1 MSNLQSG
8 KALSLLLYSLLVARA
23 SLRTADLFLRSGDI
37 DKLVFPTTPLRTFSD
52 ISLGAKI
59 VLDS

>member
-8 KALSLLLYSLLVARA
+8 KALSLFLYGLLVSSV
-23 SLRTADLFLRSGDI
+23 SLGTVDLFLRSGDI
-37 DKLVFPTTPLRTFSD
+37 AKLVFPTTTLRTFSD

>member
-8 KALSLLLYSLLVARA
+8 KALSLLLYSLLVSSV
-23 SLRTADLFLRSGDI
+23 SLGTVDLFLRSGDI
-37 DKLVFPTTPLRTFSD
+37 AKLVFPTTPLRTFSN

>member
-8 KALSLLLYSLLVARA
+8 KALSLLLYSLLVSSV
-23 SLRTADLFLRSGDI
+23 SLGTADLFLRRGDI
-37 DKLVFPTTPLRTFSD
+37 AELVFPTTPLRTFSD